1 MTGRRTNGVDRS
13 IVAKGGP
20 IGLAEFDPDF
30 RPASRRDSS
39 YPLSH
44 DLYPLFCFATV
55 VSVFISPRSGTSLFD
70 VNCGKSLE
78 LYLWGALDLQW
89 LLFDEVSLGGEVI
102 AFAV

>member
-1 MTGRRTNGVDRS
+1 MAGRRANGVDRS

-55 VSVFISPRSGTSLFD
+55 VSGFISPRSGTSLFD
-70 VNCGKSLE
+70 VNCGESLE